1 MNFIFEL
8 RKDKINKNGLI
19 PIRVVI
25 TSGKIKI
32 RKNLPNVKTLLE
44 DWDEKGFIIRN
55 NKKHPHY
62 EIYQHSNRD
71 IQHTKENL
79 KNINDFFEYNNILF
93 NEDLFLEKFG
103 KDEIS
108 VAIDFFDAFQEFID
122 VSKHTK
128 VEGTIKKYTTT
139 KNFLSQFNE
148 LTKYPIRFD
157 TINQRFEEKFM
168 EYAYE
173 ERKTLNNYYGKLI
186 SILKTF
192 MNWSFDRGYHTN
204 IEFKK
209 LKRVENQIEVIFLEK
224 EELFKLYKHDFE
236 NERLNKSRDFF
247 CFGCFTGLR
256 HSDINNMSNA
266 NIYDDF
272 IQLTLIKTKTI
283 NHRVELNVFSKAILE
298 KYKGTIYEPLPKISS
313 QKLNKNIQDCC
324 EIIELDSN
332 ITLTRHIGSKR
343 ITKTYKKYK
352 LITSHVARKTFVT
365 NSLIFGMNE
374 RILREMTH
382 HIDEKSFKRYVDI
395 SNFQKNK
402 AMRNTWDINF
412 EENIL

>member
-1 MNFIFEL
+1 MNYLFEL

-19 PIRVVI
+19 PIRIVI

-32 RKNLPNVKTLLE
+32 RKNLSNVKTLLE
-44 DWDEKGFIIRN
+44 DWDEKSEFVRN
-55 NKKHPHY
+55 NKKNPFY
-62 EIYQHSNRD
+62 ENYQIANTD
-71 IQHTKENL
+71 IQQTKEKL
-79 KNINDFFEYNNILF
+79 EKIKNFFKFNNIPF
-93 NEDLFLEKFG
+93 AEDLFLEKFD
-103 KDEIS
+103 KAEVS
-108 VAIDFFDAFQEFID
+108 VAIDFFEAFTEFIN

-128 VEGTIKKYTTT
+128 ALGTITKYTTV
-139 KNFLSQFNE
+139 KNFLSHFTE
-148 LTKYPIRFD
+148 FTKYPIRFD

-168 EYAYE
+168 DYAYE

-186 SILKTF
+186 SIIKTF
-192 MNWSFDRGYHTN
+192 MNWSFDRGYHSN

-209 LKRVENQIEVIFLEK
+209 LKRVENEIEVIFLEK
-224 EELFKLYKHDFE
+224 EELFKLYKHDFK

-247 CFGCFTGLR
+247 CFGCFSGLR
-256 HSDINNMSNA
+256 HIDINNMDQA
-266 NIYDDF
+266 NIHDDF

-283 NHRVELNVFSKAILE
+283 NHRIELNVFSKAILN

-313 QKLNKNIQDCC
+313 QKLNKNIQECC
-324 EIIELDSN
+324 EIIKLNSDV
-332 ITLTRHIGSKR
+332 TLTRHIGSKR
-343 ITKTYKKYK
+343 VTKTFKKHE

-382 HIDEKSFKRYVDI
+382 HKDEKSFKRYVDI

-402 AMRNTWDINF
+402 EMANTWNINF
-412 EENIL
+412 EEKEA

>member
-1 MNFIFEL
+1 MNYLFEL

-19 PIRVVI
+19 PIRIVI
-25 TSGKIKI
+25 TAGKIKI
-32 RKNLPNVKTLLE
+32 RKNLSNVKTLLD
-44 DWDEKGFIIRN
+44 DWDEKSEVVRN
-55 NKKHPHY
+55 NKKNAFY
-62 EIYQHSNRD
+62 EIYQQSNTN
-71 IQHTKENL
+71 IQQTKEKLENI
-79 KNINDFFEYNNILF
+79 KNFFKFNNIPF
-93 NEDLFLEKFG
+93 AEDIFLEKYD
-103 KDEIS
+103 KEEIS
-108 VAIDFFDAFQEFID
+108 VAIDFFEAFTEFIN
-122 VSKHTK
+122 VSKHAK
-128 VEGTIKKYTTT
+128 ALGTITKYTTV
-139 KNFLSQFNE
+139 KNFLSQFTE
-148 LTKYPIRFD
+148 FTKYPIRFD

-168 EYAYE
+168 DYAYE

-186 SILKTF
+186 SIIKTF
-192 MNWSFDRGYHTN
+192 MNWSFDRGYHNN

-209 LKRVENQIEVIFLEK
+209 LKRIENEIEVIFLEK
-224 EELFKLYKHDFE
+224 EELFKLYKHDFK

-256 HSDINNMSNA
+256 HSDINNMDQA

-283 NHRVELNVFSKAILE
+283 NHRVELNIFSKAILA

-324 EIIELDSN
+324 KIIKLDSN

-343 ITKTYKKYK
+343 VTKTFKKHE

-382 HIDEKSFKRYVDI
+382 HKDEKSFKRYVDI

-402 AMRNTWDINF
+402 EMENTWNINSDS
-412 EENIL
+412 E

>member
-1 MNFIFEL
+1 MNYLFEL

-25 TSGKIKI
+25 TAGKIKI
-32 RKNLPNVKTLLE
+32 RKNLPNVKTLLV
-44 DWDEKGFIIRN
+44 DWDAKSEIIRN
-55 NKKHPHY
+55 NKKSQFY
-62 EIYQHSNRD
+62 EIYQSGCTN
-71 IQHTKENL
+71 IQQTKEKL
-79 KNINDFFEYNNILF
+79 ENISDFFKYNKIPF
-93 NEDLFLEKFG
+93 AEDIFLEKFD
-103 KDEIS
+103 KEEVS
-108 VAIDFFDAFQEFID
+108 VAIDFFEAFTEFIN

-128 VEGTIKKYTTT
+128 ALGTITKYTTV
-139 KNFLSQFNE
+139 KNFLSQFTE
-148 LTKYPIRFD
+148 FTKYPIRFD

-168 EYAYE
+168 DYAYE

-186 SILKTF
+186 SIIKTF
-192 MNWSFDRGYHTN
+192 MNWSFDRGYHNN

-209 LKRVENQIEVIFLEK
+209 LKRIENEIEVIFLEK
-224 EELFKLYKHDFE
+224 GELFKLYKHDFE

-256 HSDINNMSNA
+256 HSDINNIDQA

-283 NHRVELNVFSKAILE
+283 NHRVELNIFSKAILE

-324 EIIELDSN
+324 EIIKLDN
-332 ITLTRHIGSKR
+332 DVTITRHIGSKR
-343 ITKTYKKYK
+343 ITKTFKKYE

-382 HIDEKSFKRYVDI
+382 HKDEKSFKRYVDI

-402 AMRNTWDINF
+402 EMANTWNINS
-412 EENIL
+412 ESE

>member
-1 MNFIFEL
+1 MNYLFEL

-19 PIRVVI
+19 PIRIVI

-32 RKNLPNVKTLLE
+32 RKNLSNVKTLLE
-44 DWDEKGFIIRN
+44 DWDEKSEFVRN
-55 NKKHPHY
+55 NKKNPFY
-62 EIYQHSNRD
+62 ENYQIANTD
-71 IQHTKENL
+71 IQQTKEKL
-79 KNINDFFEYNNILF
+79 EKIKNFFKFNNIPF
-93 NEDLFLEKFG
+93 AEDLFLEKFD
-103 KDEIS
+103 KAEVS
-108 VAIDFFDAFQEFID
+108 VSIDFFEAFTEFIN

-128 VEGTIKKYTTT
+128 ALGTITKYTTV
-139 KNFLSQFNE
+139 KNFLSQFTE
-148 LTKYPIRFD
+148 FTKYPIRFD

-168 EYAYE
+168 DYAYE

-186 SILKTF
+186 SIIKTF
-192 MNWSFDRGYHTN
+192 MNWSFDRGYHSN

-209 LKRVENQIEVIFLEK
+209 LKRVENEIEVIFLEK
-224 EELFKLYKHDFE
+224 EELFKLYKHDFK

-247 CFGCFTGLR
+247 CFGCFSGLR
-256 HSDINNMSNA
+256 HIDINNMDQA
-266 NIYDDF
+266 NIHDDF

-283 NHRVELNVFSKAILE
+283 NHRIELNVFSKAILN

-313 QKLNKNIQDCC
+313 QKLNKNIQECC
-324 EIIELDSN
+324 EIINLNSDV
-332 ITLTRHIGSKR
+332 TLTRHIGSKR
-343 ITKTYKKYK
+343 VTKTFKKHE

-382 HIDEKSFKRYVDI
+382 HKDEKSFKRYVDI

-402 AMRNTWDINF
+402 EMANTWNINF
-412 EENIL
+412 EEKEA

>member
-1 MNFIFEL
+1 MNYLFEL

-25 TSGKIKI
+25 TAGKIKI
-32 RKNLPNVKTLLE
+32 RKNLPNVKTLLV
-44 DWDEKGFIIRN
+44 DWDAKSEIIRN
-55 NKKHPHY
+55 NKKSQFY
-62 EIYQHSNRD
+62 EIYQSGCTN
-71 IQHTKENL
+71 IQQTKEKL
-79 KNINDFFEYNNILF
+79 ENISDFFKYNKIPF
-93 NEDLFLEKFG
+93 AEDIFLEKF
-103 KDEIS
+103 DQEEIS
-108 VAIDFFDAFQEFID
+108 VAIDFFEAFTEFIN

-128 VEGTIKKYTTT
+128 ALGTITKYTTV
-139 KNFLSQFNE
+139 KNFLSQFTE
-148 LTKYPIRFD
+148 FTKYPIRFD

-168 EYAYE
+168 DYAYE

-186 SILKTF
+186 SIIKTF
-192 MNWSFDRGYHTN
+192 MNWSFDRGYHNN

-209 LKRVENQIEVIFLEK
+209 LKRIENEIEVIFLEK
-224 EELFKLYKHDFE
+224 GELFKLYKHDFE

-256 HSDINNMSNA
+256 HSDINNIDQA

-283 NHRVELNVFSKAILE
+283 NHRVELNIFSKAILE

-324 EIIELDSN
+324 EIIKLDN
-332 ITLTRHIGSKR
+332 DVTITRHIGSKR
-343 ITKTYKKYK
+343 ITKTFKKYE

-382 HIDEKSFKRYVDI
+382 HKDEKSFKRYVDI

-402 AMRNTWDINF
+402 EMANTWNINS
-412 EENIL
+412 ESE

>member
-1 MNFIFEL
+1 MNYLFEL
-8 RKDKINKNGLI
+8 RKDKINKNGMI

-25 TSGKIKI
+25 TSGKIKV
-32 RKNLPNVKTLLE
+32 RKNLSSVKTLLE
-44 DWDEKGFIIRN
+44 DWDIKSEVIRN
-55 NKKHPHY
+55 NKKNPFF
-62 EIYQHSNRD
+62 EIYQVANAD
-71 IQHTKENL
+71 IQQTKEKL
-79 KNINDFFEYNNILF
+79 EKIKNFFKFNNIPF
-93 NEDLFLEKFG
+93 AEDIFLEKFD
-103 KDEIS
+103 KDEVS
-108 VAIDFFDAFQEFID
+108 VAIDFFEAYSEFIN

-128 VEGTIKKYTTT
+128 AIGTITKYTTV
-139 KNFLSQFNE
+139 KNFLDQFNE
-148 LTKYPIRFD
+148 FTKYPIRFD

-168 EYAYE
+168 DYAYE

-186 SILKTF
+186 SIIKTF
-192 MNWSFDRGYHTN
+192 MNWSFDRGYHNN

-209 LKRVENQIEVIFLEK
+209 LKRIENEIEVIFLEK

-256 HSDINNMSNA
+256 HSDINNMDQA

-283 NHRVELNVFSKAILE
+283 NHRVELNIFSKAILE

-324 EIIELDSN
+324 KIIKLDSD

-343 ITKTYKKYK
+343 ITKTHKKHE

-382 HIDEKSFKRYVDI
+382 HTDEKSFKRYVDI

-402 AMRNTWDINF
+402 EMKSTWNINF
-412 EENIL
+412 EAE